1 MIRLNVLNRKLLRTL
16 YRTRGQAIAVAMVVM
31 CGTASFI
38 SVLSALRNLQLTR
51 DTYYSQYRFAD
62 FEIHLERA
70 PSTAVFKVEELPGVR
85 QARGRIVQDVT
96 VDLPDEDEPR
106 FGRVISMPDHPEA
119 VINDIA
125 LMSGR
130 YFEPGGSNEV
140 ILSDRFA
147 NENQLEIGDRI
158 NVKIDTKEYPL
169 RIVGLALSPEY
180 IYVIRNLQEL
190 LPNPRKFGIMWV
202 SESFAENALDMTA
215 ARNNIV
221 GTVDNLDDLDII
233 LDDAEQLLEP
243 YGVFASVRKDEQIS
257 NKFVSDEIRNLII
270 TARIVPTTFLGIAS
284 LIILILLNRMV
295 RKERTEI
302 GLLKAYGYSNL
313 AVAWYYLKFALLLAV
328 AGCLGG
334 FIMGQYFANQ
344 MIQIYVDVY
353 QFPLLKA
360 RIYPDILSR
369 SMGIALVFAILG
381 ALMAATHAARIHPAE
396 SMRPE
401 SPRAGHKTMVENIR
415 FIWRRLS
422 FSWKMIARNISRNK
436 FRAALNIFG
445 VMVSCGLLI
454 MGYFTMDALDFM
466 LNYQFSVTQREDVK
480 VSFFQELGK
489 SALYDVARMDYVE
502 RAEPLLQYPFTIRS
516 DWREKDIP
524 IVGLPRNAQ
533 LQVLTDDKHRPVD
546 IGDQGLILSE
556 RVAEQ
561 LGVRPGDTVELKPLM
576 GRITDTTMMVVS
588 KVVTQYLGVS
598 AYMNI
603 EALSRILDE
612 PFATNA
618 VLVRTETGKEEELTL
633 DLKDVPAV
641 AAADIKMESYENLV
655 NTLAKNM
662 AVINTMLIFFSG
674 VISFAI
680 IYNVTTVALAERQR
694 ELASLRVLGF
704 TRNEVGRIMYNENF
718 MLGFFGILLGV
729 PFGIGLSLILVQ
741 FYDNDLYRFP
751 FHIDRETFV
760 VAIVA
765 TLVFIGLANLAVRR
779 KIHTLD
785 LVEVLKARE

>member
-1 MIRLNVLNRKLLRTL
+1 MVRLTVLNRKLLRTL

-70 PSTAVFKVEELPGVR
+70 PATAVFKVEELPGVR

-96 VDLPDEDEPR
+96 IDLPDEDEPR
-106 FGRVISMPDHPEA
+106 FGRIISMPDHPET

-140 ILSDRFA
+140 ILGDRFA
-147 NENQLEIGDRI
+147 KENHLEIGDRI
-158 NVKIDTKEYPL
+158 DVKIDTKEYPL

-180 IYVIRNLQEL
+180 IYVIRNLQEM

-202 SESFAENALDMTA
+202 SETFAENVLDMTA

-221 GTVDNLDDLDII
+221 GTVDNLDDLDLI

-243 YGVFASVRKDEQIS
+243 YGVFATVRKDEQIS
-257 NKFVSDEIRNLII
+257 NKFVSDEIRNLNI
-270 TARIVPTTFLGIAS
+270 TARMVPTTFLGIAS
-284 LIILILLNRMV
+284 LIILVLLNRMV

-302 GLLKAYGYSNL
+302 GLLKAYGYSNF

-334 FIMGQYFANQ
+334 FVMGQYFANS
-344 MIQIYVDVY
+344 MIKIYVDVY
-353 QFPLLKA
+353 QFPLLTA

-369 SMGIALVFAILG
+369 SMGIALVFSILG
-381 ALMAATHAARIHPAE
+381 ALSAARHAARIHPAE

-401 SPRAGHKTMVENIR
+401 SPRAGHKTMVENVH
-415 FIWRRLS
+415 FIWRRLT
-422 FSWKMIARNISRNK
+422 FSWKMIARNVSRNK
-436 FRAALNIFG
+436 FRAALNVFG

-454 MGYFTMDALDFM
+454 LGYCTMDAMDFM

-480 VSFFQELGK
+480 ISFYQELGK
-489 SALYDVARMDYVE
+489 SALYDIVRMDHVDH
-502 RAEPLLQYPFTIRS
+502 AEPLLQYPFTIRS
-516 DWREKDIP
+516 RWRKKDIP
-524 IVGLPRNAQ
+524 VIGLPRHGQ
-533 LQVLTDDKHRPVD
+533 LQVLTDAEHRPIDV
-546 IGDQGLILSE
+546 GESGLILSD

-561 LGVRPGDTVELKPLM
+561 LGVRLGDTVEIKPLM
-576 GRITDTTMMVVS
+576 GRITDAATVIVS
-588 KVVTQYLGVS
+588 KIVTQYLGVS

-612 PFATNA
+612 AFTANA
-618 VLVRTETGKEEELTL
+618 VLVRTGKGMEEALSL
-633 DLKDVPAV
+633 DLKDVPAI
-641 AAADIKMESYENLV
+641 AAVDIKMESYDNLM
-655 NTLAKNM
+655 NTLSKNL
-662 AVINTMLIFFSG
+662 AVLNTMLIFFSG

-680 IYNVTTVALAERQR
+680 IYNVTTIALAERQR

-704 TRNEVGRIMYNENF
+704 TRGEVGRIMYNENF
-718 MLGFFGILLGV
+718 MLGIIGIALGI
-729 PFGIGLSLILVQ
+729 PFGIGLSLILFQV
-741 FYDNDLYRFP
+741 YDNDLYRFP
-751 FHIDRETFV
+751 FHIDRETYV
-760 VAIVA
+760 LAVAA
-765 TLVFIGLANLAVRR
+765 TLSFVLLANLAVRR